1 VVESTDRGAFV
12 ESESGQRTFP
22 VFARVRYDVDGI
34 LARSTHWCCCSA
46 GWVCSC
52 WRRRRSTSRWR
63 SEPALALAG
72 RVLEASND
80 AGAREERQVRLGVM
94 LGYFGAGTTAGE
106 QLELVREAERLGYD
120 SAWVAEA
127 YGSDAATV
135 LAWLAAQTAA
145 ISLGSAVFQ
154 IPARSPAMT
163 AMTAATLDQLSGGR
177 FRLGLGLSG
186 PQVAEGWHGQRY
198 ARPMARTRDYVS
210 VVRMALERR
219 RVAYQGETLELPLP
233 DGPGKA
239 LKLTITPAQ
248 PRLPIYLG
256 AMGPKN
262 LALAGEVADGWLGFL
277 FAPEHAGGF
286 RDHLAAG
293 AARAGRDLDGFDVAP
308 NVQVHISDDLA
319 AARDAMRPFL
329 ALYIGGMG
337 SRERNFYTEQAGR
350 YGFEAAARQVQE
362 HYLAGDRA
370 QAMAALPDE
379 LIDLVTLCGPAARVR
394 ERLAAHREAGVG
406 TLIAAPS
413 AWTHEDRLVQLRR
426 LAELAA

>member
-1 VVESTDRGAFV
+1 
-12 ESESGQRTFP
+12 
-22 VFARVRYDVDGI
+22 
-34 LARSTHWCCCSA
+34 
-46 GWVCSC
+46 
-52 WRRRRSTSRWR
+52 
-63 SEPALALAG
+63 
-72 RVLEASND
+72 
-80 AGAREERQVRLGVM
+80 VRLGVM
-94 LGYFGAGTTAGE
+94 LGYFGAGTTVQQ
-106 QLELVREAERLGYD
+106 QLEVAREAERLGYD

-135 LAWLAAQTAA
+135 LAWLAAQTST
-145 ISLGSAVFQ
+145 ISLGSAVLQ
-154 IPARSPAMT
+154 MPARSPAMT

-186 PQVAEGWHGQRY
+186 PQVAEGWHGQRF
-198 ARPMARTRDYVS
+198 ARPMARTRDYVN

-239 LKLTITPAQ
+239 LKLTIAPAQ
-248 PRLPIYLG
+248 ARLPIYLA

-277 FAPEHAGGF
+277 YAPEHAGGF

-308 NVQVHISDDLA
+308 NVQVHVSDDLA
-319 AARDAMRPFL
+319 AARDTMRPFL

-337 SRERNFYTEQAGR
+337 SRERNFYTEQAAR
-350 YGFEAAARQVQE
+350 YGFEQAARQVQE

-370 QAMAALPDE
+370 EAMAALPDE
-379 LIDLVTLCGPAARVR
+379 LIDLVTLCGPAGRVR

-406 TLIAAPS
+406 TLLAAPT
-413 AWTHEDRLVQLRR
+413 AWTHEDRLHQLRQ
-426 LAELAA
+426 LAELTA

>member
-1 VVESTDRGAFV
+1 M
-12 ESESGQRTFP
+12 
-22 VFARVRYDVDGI
+22 
-34 LARSTHWCCCSA
+34 
-46 GWVCSC
+46 
-52 WRRRRSTSRWR
+52 
-63 SEPALALAG
+63 
-72 RVLEASND
+72 
-80 AGAREERQVRLGVM
+80 RLGLM
-94 LGYFGAGTTAGE
+94 LGYFGAGTTAAE
-106 QLELVREAERLGYD
+106 QLALVTEAERLGYD

-135 LAWLAAQTAA
+135 LAWLAAQTGA
-145 ISLGSAVFQ
+145 IGLGSAVFQ
-154 IPARSPAMT
+154 IPARSPAMV

-186 PQVAEGWHGQRY
+186 PQVAEGWYGQRF

-219 RVAYQGETLELPLP
+219 RVAYRGETLELPLP

-262 LALAGEVADGWLGFL
+262 LALAGELADGWLGFM
-277 FAPEHAGGF
+277 FSPENAGSL
-286 RDHLAAG
+286 RNHLTAG

-308 NVQVHISDDLA
+308 VVQVHVSDDLA
-319 AARDAMRPFL
+319 TARDTMRPFL

-350 YGFEAAARQVQE
+350 YGFEQAAHTVQE
-362 HYLAGDRA
+362 HYLAGDRG

-379 LIDLVTLCGPAARVR
+379 LIDLVTLCGPAGRVR
-394 ERLAAHREAGVG
+394 ERLDAHREAGVG
-406 TLIAAPS
+406 TLIAAPT
-413 AWTHEDRLVQLRR
+413 AWTHEDRVEQLRR
-426 LAELAA
+426 LAELAG

>member
-1 VVESTDRGAFV
+1 M
-12 ESESGQRTFP
+12 
-22 VFARVRYDVDGI
+22 
-34 LARSTHWCCCSA
+34 
-46 GWVCSC
+46 
-52 WRRRRSTSRWR
+52 
-63 SEPALALAG
+63 
-72 RVLEASND
+72 
-80 AGAREERQVRLGVM
+80 RLGVM
-94 LGYFGAGTTAGE
+94 LGYFGAGTTAAE
-106 QLELVREAERLGYD
+106 QLELVVEAERLGYD

-135 LAWLAAQTAA
+135 LAWLAAQTST
-145 ISLGSAVFQ
+145 IDLGSAVFQ

-186 PQVAEGWHGQRY
+186 PQVAEGWHGQRF
-198 ARPMARTRDYVS
+198 ARPLARTRDYVS

-219 RVAYQGETLELPLP
+219 RVAYRGETLELPLP

-262 LALAGEVADGWLGFL
+262 LALAGELADGWLGFL

-308 NVQVHISDDLA
+308 NVQVHIADDLA

-329 ALYIGGMG
+329 ALYVGGMG
-337 SRERNFYTEQAGR
+337 SRERNFYAEQAGR
-350 YGFEAAARQVQE
+350 YGFEQAARQVQE

-370 QAMAALPDE
+370 EAMAALPDE
-379 LIDLVTLCGPAARVR
+379 LIDLVTLCGPAGRVG
-394 ERLAAHREAGVG
+394 ERLAAYRQAGVG
-406 TLIAAPS
+406 TLLAAPI
-413 AWTHEDRLVQLRR
+413 AWTHAERLTQLRR

>member
-1 VVESTDRGAFV
+1 M
-12 ESESGQRTFP
+12 
-22 VFARVRYDVDGI
+22 
-34 LARSTHWCCCSA
+34 
-46 GWVCSC
+46 
-52 WRRRRSTSRWR
+52 
-63 SEPALALAG
+63 
-72 RVLEASND
+72 
-80 AGAREERQVRLGVM
+80 RLGVM
-94 LGYFGAGTTAGE
+94 LGYFGAGTTVQQ
-106 QLELVREAERLGYD
+106 QLEVAREAERLGYD

-135 LAWLAAQTAA
+135 LAWLAAQTST
-145 ISLGSAVFQ
+145 INLGSAVLQ
-154 IPARSPAMT
+154 MPARSPAMT

-186 PQVAEGWHGQRY
+186 PQVAEGWHGQRF

-239 LKLTITPAQ
+239 LKLTIAPAQ
-248 PRLPIYLG
+248 ERLPIYLA

-277 FAPEHAGGF
+277 YAPEHAGGF

-293 AARAGRDLDGFDVAP
+293 AARTGRDLDGFDVAP

-319 AARDAMRPFL
+319 GARDAMRPFL

-337 SRERNFYTEQAGR
+337 SRERNFYTEQAAR
-350 YGFEAAARQVQE
+350 YGFEQAARKVQE

-370 QAMAALPDE
+370 EAMAALPDE
-379 LIDLVTLCGPAARVR
+379 LIDQVTLCGPAGRVR

-406 TLIAAPS
+406 TLLAAPT
-413 AWTHEDRLVQLRR
+413 AWSHEDRLLQLRR

>member
-1 VVESTDRGAFV
+1 
-12 ESESGQRTFP
+12 
-22 VFARVRYDVDGI
+22 
-34 LARSTHWCCCSA
+34 
-46 GWVCSC
+46 
-52 WRRRRSTSRWR
+52 
-63 SEPALALAG
+63 
-72 RVLEASND
+72 
-80 AGAREERQVRLGVM
+80 VRLGVM

-106 QLELVREAERLGYD
+106 QLALAREAERLGYD

-135 LAWLAAQTAA
+135 LAWLAAQTSA
-145 ISLGSAVFQ
+145 IGLGSAVFQ
-154 IPARSPAMT
+154 IPARSPAMA

-186 PQVAEGWHGQRY
+186 PQVAEGWHGQRF
-198 ARPMARTRDYVS
+198 ARPLARTRDYVT

-219 RVAYQGETLELPLP
+219 RVAYQGQTLELPLP

-248 PRLPIYLG
+248 ARLPIYLG
-256 AMGPKN
+256 AMGPRN
-262 LALAGEVADGWLGFL
+262 LALTGELADGWLGFL
-277 FAPEHAGGF
+277 FAPEHAGSF
-286 RDHLAAG
+286 RDQLAAG

-308 NVQVHISDDLA
+308 HVQVHIADDLA

-337 SRERNFYTEQAGR
+337 SRERNFYAEQAGR
-350 YGFEAAARQVQE
+350 YGFGEAARQVQE
-362 HYLAGDRA
+362 HYLAGRRA
-370 QAMAALPDE
+370 EAGAALPGE
-379 LIDLVTLCGPAARVR
+379 LIDLVTLCGPAGRVR

-406 TLIAAPS
+406 TLIASPA
-413 AWTHEDRLVQLRR
+413 AWTHTDRLAQLRR

>member
-1 VVESTDRGAFV
+1 M
-12 ESESGQRTFP
+12 
-22 VFARVRYDVDGI
+22 
-34 LARSTHWCCCSA
+34 
-46 GWVCSC
+46 
-52 WRRRRSTSRWR
+52 
-63 SEPALALAG
+63 
-72 RVLEASND
+72 
-80 AGAREERQVRLGVM
+80 RLGVM
-94 LGYFGAGTTAGE
+94 LGYFGAGTTAAE
-106 QLELVREAERLGYD
+106 QLELAREAERLGYD

-135 LAWLAAQTAA
+135 LAWLAAQTSS
-145 ISLGSAVFQ
+145 IHLGSAAFQ

-186 PQVAEGWHGQRY
+186 PQVAEGWHGQRF
-198 ARPMARTRDYVS
+198 ARPLARARDYLS

-219 RVAYQGETLELPLP
+219 RVSYQGETLELPLP

-239 LKLTITPAQ
+239 LKLTISPVQ

-256 AMGPKN
+256 AMGPRN
-262 LALAGEVADGWLGFL
+262 LALAGELADGWLGFL
-277 FAPEHAGGF
+277 YAPEHATGF
-286 RDHLAAG
+286 REHLAAG

-308 NVQVHISDDLA
+308 NVQVHIADDLA

-337 SRERNFYTEQAGR
+337 SRERNFYTEQAAR
-350 YGFEAAARQVQE
+350 YGFEQAARQVQD
-362 HYLAGDRA
+362 HYLAGDRP

-394 ERLAAHREAGVG
+394 DRLAAHREAGVG
-406 TLIAAPS
+406 TLIAAPT
-413 AWTHEDRLVQLRR
+413 AWTHAERVTQLRR